1 MKPLQHTIQE
11 LQERSMLVPGNTRK
25 ERLATLDQLAHW
37 ISGRPLTEPIDI
49 TVICT
54 HNSRRSHLGQ
64 VWLQA
69 AAWHYEF
76 DNLRTW
82 SGGTEGTALYPS
94 AAEALRSQ
102 GVELSQNTHQENPIY
117 RIQLQSGQPPFDV
130 FSKRYS
136 HPSNPQSGFAAILV
150 CNEANEACPIVS
162 GSVARFSLPYED
174 PKISDG
180 TEQESRIYQERSKEI
195 GAEMF
200 YIIQRARA
208 IMTASQP

>member
-1 MKPLQHTIQE
+1 MKPLQQTIQE
-11 LQERSMLVPGNTRK
+11 LQERSMLVPGNIRK

-37 ISGRPLTEPIDI
+37 IPGRPLTEPTYI

-162 GSVARFSLPYED
+162 GAVARFSLPYED

>member
-1 MKPLQHTIQE
+1 MSLLEKTLLE
-11 LQERSMLVPGNTRK
+11 LQTRASNVPKQVSTR
-25 ERLATLDQLAHW
+25 RLQALDHVAQW
-37 ISGRPLTEPIDI
+37 IASQSSAASIDI

-69 AAWHYEF
+69 AAWQYEF

-94 AAEALRSQ
+94 AAEALRTQ
-102 GVELSQNTHQENPIY
+102 GVELSQITDRENPIY

-130 FSKRYS
+130 FSKPYA

-162 GSVARFSLPYED
+162 GADARFSLPYVD

-180 TEQESRIYQERSKEI
+180 TAEESRIYQERSKEI
-195 GAEMF
+195 GGEMF
-200 YIIQRARA
+200 YIIERARA
-208 IMTASQP
+208 IMTAGQP